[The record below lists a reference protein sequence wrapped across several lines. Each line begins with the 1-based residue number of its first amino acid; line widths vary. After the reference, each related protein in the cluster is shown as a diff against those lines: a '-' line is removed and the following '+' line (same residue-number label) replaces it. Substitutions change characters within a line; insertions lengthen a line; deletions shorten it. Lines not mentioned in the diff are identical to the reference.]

1 MTLVVTLLSLKGLP
15 SSRSGEHV
23 GKRPRDPTR
32 KNAMTQSSRDED
44 EADDAALRAQ
54 WRTLVD
60 ETLPKA
66 AWTRQDWPVFRNHCF
81 ARILLDNACG
91 IMWRDA
97 IAPPAWRNTP
107 LPVLQTA
114 IDLGEDV
121 LLNAADIWALN
132 DASLRMRGKRPH
144 GRNPASRQ
152 SRRTQS
158 DRWHG
163 RASQARR
170 FDRI

>member
-1 MTLVVTLLSLKGLP
+1 
-15 SSRSGEHV
+15 
-23 GKRPRDPTR
+23 
-32 KNAMTQSSRDED
+32 MTQSGDDED
-44 EADDAALRAQ
+44 AADAAALRAQ

-66 AWTRQDWPVFRNHCF
+66 ARTRLDWPVFRNHCF

-91 IMWRDA
+91 IMWRAA

-114 IDLGEDV
+114 IDIGEDV
-121 LLNAADIWALN
+121 LLDVADIWALN
-132 DASLRMRGKRPH
+132 DASLRMRGKRPQ
-144 GRNPASRQ
+144 GRKPASRRA
-152 SRRTQS
+152 RRTQS

-170 FDRI
+170 FGGQ